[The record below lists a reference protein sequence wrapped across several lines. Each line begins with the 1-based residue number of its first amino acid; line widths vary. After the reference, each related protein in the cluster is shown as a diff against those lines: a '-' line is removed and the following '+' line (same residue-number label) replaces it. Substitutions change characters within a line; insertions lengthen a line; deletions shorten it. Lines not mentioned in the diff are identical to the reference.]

1 MLLATDKGH
10 IARMYVL
17 KVVEGPSVGLEK
29 ELDGPIE
36 LGRALQ
42 SGLAL
47 VDDPLVSSRHARLTP
62 VDEGVL
68 VEDVGSRNGTYVN
81 GNLAEFAELAR
92 PGDVVSVGNSKITI
106 GLCREPASVKLGGEG
121 TYLAEVVGGPGAEIG
136 RMFDLHTPLEVGRDP
151 TSDIPLVDDEQ
162 VSWRHARL
170 SPTGDGI
177 RIDDLGSRNGTYVDG
192 ARVTVPVV
200 VSPGT
205 RFQVGETTFVARTT
219 AATEPAAFVVDI
231 VAGPDA
237 GREVELVGTLIL
249 GRDPSVGLALA
260 SDTQVSRLHARL
272 ALEDGEVSIE
282 DLGSRNGTFVNGS
295 LLPSG
300 RIKLR
305 DGDSFVTGS
314 SVLELHARRAEGTGT
329 VVHAGPRV
337 AHTELGATAWG
348 AAAETL
354 FEGENERQIW
364 TFVICSLAVFMGVL
378 DNLVVLFA
386 LPSIQR
392 ELHATV
398 QDLEWTVN
406 AFTLAFAVM
415 LLPAATLGDR
425 FGRRRVFACGIALF
439 TFASIACAL
448 APSVEGLLVA
458 RAVQG
463 TGAAVMTPLSLTVLS
478 AAFPAQKRGLVLG
491 AWSGIAGLAIAVG
504 PVVGGV
510 VVTGLN
516 WKWIFWLNVPIG
528 LVIAPLCLLLVKESF
543 GASNRLDPLGIILS
557 ASGLFGV
564 VFGVI
569 RAGAVG
575 WSSPQVIISMM
586 IGTALLAAFIAWER
600 RVSDPMLALYLFRKR
615 AFAAANVASFCMYFG
630 LFGTIFLLAQF
641 LQLVQGYS
649 ALEAGLRSLPL
660 TGMPII
666 VAPIAGELS
675 GRIGGRLLMALGLGL
690 EAVSF
695 AWLALVVD
703 PGVAY
708 GKLVVP
714 MILGGIG
721 LGLFFAP
728 VAHVI
733 LGSVKL
739 EEEGQASGANNAIR
753 QVGGVVGVSVMTTI
767 FTAYGGVETPAA
779 FVDGLVPPLFFGAGV
794 LLLGSSVAL
803 LIPRPPVAEQATSM
817 TSSFPA
823 VGGFTP
829 GTTVALP
836 SLTPAGGRRDLAGGR
851 LNA

>member
-1 MLLATDKGH
+1 MLRPTDKGH
-10 IARMYVL
+10 QTTMYVL
-17 KVVEGPSVGLEK
+17 KVVEGPSAGFEQ
-29 ELDGPIE
+29 ELVGPIE
-36 LGRALQ
+36 LGRGTD

-47 VDDPLVSSRHARLTP
+47 RDDPLVSSRHARLTP

-81 GNLAEFAELAR
+81 GEVATTAVLAR
-92 PGDVVSVGNSKITI
+92 PGDVVSVGDTKIEI
-106 GLCREPASVKLGGEG
+106 GLSPQAPPVSIGAESAWV
-121 TYLAEVVGGPGAEIG
+121 AEVVEGPDADPG
-136 RMFDLHTPLEVGRDP
+136 RSFDLDGPSDVGRDP
-151 TSDIPLVDDEQ
+151 TADIALVADER

-170 SPTGDGI
+170 APSDGGI
-177 RIDDLGSRNGTYVDG
+177 QIEDLGSSNGTYVDG
-192 ARVTVPVV
+192 ERIAAPVV
-200 VSPGT
+200 VPPGT
-205 RFQVGETTFVARTT
+205 RFQVGDTILVAR
-219 AATEPAAFVVDI
+219 ATVATDPAAFVVD
-231 VAGPDA
+231 VVGGPDA
-237 GREVELVGTLIL
+237 GREVELVGTLIV
-249 GRDPSVGLALA
+249 GRDPTVGLALPD
-260 SDTQVSRLHARL
+260 DTQVSRLHARL
-272 ALEDGEVSIE
+272 ALEGGDVSIE

-295 LLPSG
+295 LLPRG
-300 RIKLR
+300 RIVLR
-305 DGDSFVTGS
+305 DGDSFVAGS
-314 SVLELHARRAEGTGT
+314 TVLELHAAARRHRYGRASRPPGRRHRAPTHGVGRGYRD
-329 VVHAGPRV
+329 VVRGR
-337 AHTELGATAWG
+337 
-348 AAAETL
+348 
-354 FEGENERQIW
+354 ERPADLDL
-364 TFVICSLAVFMGVL
+364 VICSLAVFMGVL

-406 AFTLAFAVM
+406 AFTLAFAVV

-425 FGRRRVFACGIALF
+425 FGRRRVFASGIGLF
-439 TFASIACAL
+439 TLASAACAL
-448 APSVEGLLVA
+448 APSVEGLLIA

-510 VVTGLN
+510 VVTGLD
-516 WKWIFWLNVPIG
+516 WKWIFWLNVPLG

-543 GASNRLDPLGIILS
+543 GASNRLDPIGIVLS
-557 ASGLFGV
+557 ATGLFGV

-575 WSSPQVIISMM
+575 WGSPQVIVSIL
-586 IGTALLAAFIAWER
+586 IGAALLAAFIAWER
-600 RVSDPMLALYLFRKR
+600 RASDPMLALHLFRKR
-615 AFAAANVASFCMYFG
+615 AFAAANVTSFCMYFG

-666 VAPIAGELS
+666 VAPIAGALS
-675 GRIGGRLLMALGLGL
+675 ERIGGRLLMALGLAL

-695 AWLALVVD
+695 TWLGVVVE

-708 GKLVVP
+708 GKLIAP
-714 MILGGIG
+714 LILGGIG

-728 VAHVI
+728 VAHVV

-767 FTAYGGVETPAA
+767 FTAYGGLGTPAS
-779 FVDGLVPPLFFGAGV
+779 FVDGLRPPLFFGAGV
-794 LLLGSSVAL
+794 LLLGSAIAL
-803 LIPRPPVAEQATSM
+803 LIPRPRVDEQTTSM

-829 GTTVALP
+829 GATMALP
-836 SLTPAGGRRDLAGGR
+836 TLVAARAPRDHPAETIR
-851 LNA
+851 L

>member
-1 MLLATDKGH
+1 MLRPTDKGH
-10 IARMYVL
+10 QTTMYVL
-17 KVVEGPSVGLEK
+17 KVVEGPSAGFEQ
-29 ELDGPIE
+29 ELVGPIE
-36 LGRALQ
+36 LGRGAD

-47 VDDPLVSSRHARLTP
+47 RDDPLVSSRHARLTP

-81 GNLAEFAELAR
+81 GEVATTAVLAR
-92 PGDVVSVGNSKITI
+92 PGDVVSVGDTKIEI
-106 GLCREPASVKLGGEG
+106 GLSPQAPLVSIGAESAWV
-121 TYLAEVVGGPGAEIG
+121 AEVVEGPDADPG
-136 RMFDLHTPLEVGRDP
+136 RSFDLDGPSDVGRDP
-151 TSDIPLVDDEQ
+151 TADIALVADER

-170 SPTGDGI
+170 APSDGGI
-177 RIDDLGSRNGTYVDG
+177 QIEDLGSSNGTYVDG
-192 ARVTVPVV
+192 ERIAAPVV
-200 VSPGT
+200 VPPGT
-205 RFQVGETTFVARTT
+205 RFQVGDTILMARATVARD
-219 AATEPAAFVVDI
+219 PAAFVVD
-231 VAGPDA
+231 VVGGPDA
-237 GREVELVGTLIL
+237 GREVELVGTLIV
-249 GRDPSVGLALA
+249 GRDPTVGLALPG
-260 SDTQVSRLHARL
+260 DTQVSRLHARL
-272 ALEDGEVSIE
+272 ALEDGDVSIE

-295 LLPSG
+295 LLPRG
-300 RIKLR
+300 RIVLR
-305 DGDSFVTGS
+305 DGDSFVAGS
-314 SVLELHARRAEGTGT
+314 TVLELHARRAEGTGT
-329 VVHAGPRV
+329 VVRAGTRV
-337 AHTELGATAWG
+337 ARTELRPTAWG
-348 AAAETL
+348 AATETL
-354 FEGENERQIW
+354 FEGENDRQIW

-406 AFTLAFAVM
+406 AFTLAFAVV

-425 FGRRRVFACGIALF
+425 FGRRRVFASGIGLF
-439 TFASIACAL
+439 TLASAACAL
-448 APSVEGLLVA
+448 APSVEGLLIA

-510 VVTGLN
+510 VVTGLD
-516 WKWIFWLNVPIG
+516 WKWIFWLNVPLG

-543 GASNRLDPLGIILS
+543 GASNRLDPIGIVLS
-557 ASGLFGV
+557 ATGLFGV

-575 WSSPQVIISMM
+575 WGSPQVIVSIL
-586 IGTALLAAFIAWER
+586 IGAALLAAFIAWER
-600 RVSDPMLALYLFRKR
+600 RASDPMLALHLFRKR
-615 AFAAANVASFCMYFG
+615 AFAAANVSSFCMYFG

-666 VAPIAGELS
+666 VAPIAGALS
-675 GRIGGRLLMALGLGL
+675 ERIGGRLLMALGLAL

-695 AWLALVVD
+695 TWLGVVVE

-708 GKLVVP
+708 GKLIAP
-714 MILGGIG
+714 LILGGIG

-728 VAHVI
+728 VAHVV

-767 FTAYGGVETPAA
+767 FTAYGGLGTPAS
-779 FVDGLVPPLFFGAGV
+779 FVDGLRPPLFFGAGV
-794 LLLGSSVAL
+794 LLLGSAIAL
-803 LIPRPPVAEQATSM
+803 LIPRPRVDEQTTSM
-817 TSSFPA
+817 NSSFPA

-829 GTTVALP
+829 GATMALP
-836 SLTPAGGRRDLAGGR
+836 TLVAARAPRDHPAETIR
-851 LNA
+851 L